1 MKRLLLIGVVLA
13 GVLVV
18 GVPPADASCSGPRLE
33 FETGPVVRGETVTVT
48 GAAYGDNCYDTG
60 PPPAGEGVLG
70 DPLEEIEVLLV
81 QDDQRIVVARGAA
94 NEDYEFQVDVT
105 VPPML
110 HPGAAEVVV
119 EADGI
124 VTSNGSN
131 GPILI
136 SDDPPAGQDQPVA
149 LFAGRGEGESTTGS
163 SDSSGVPAAL
173 IAAAV
178 LLVIGLAFG
187 TVRWLRRR

>member
-1 MKRLLLIGVVLA
+1 MKRLLLIGVVA
-13 GVLVV
+13 GGVLVV
-18 GVPPADASCSGPRLE
+18 GVTPADATCSGPRLE
-33 FETGPVVRGETVTVT
+33 YETGPVVRGETVTVT

-70 DPLEEIEVLLV
+70 DPLEEIEVLIV

-94 NEDYEFQVDVT
+94 NDDYEFEVEVT
-105 VPPML
+105 VPLIL
-110 HPGAAEVVV
+110 HPGEAEMVV
-119 EADGI
+119 EAEDGI
-124 VTSNGSN
+124 VTSD

-136 SDDPPAGQDQPVA
+136 SDDPPAGQDQPVT
-149 LFAGRGEGESTTGS
+149 LFAGRGEGEPTTGS
-163 SDSSGVPAAL
+163 SESGGVPAAL

-187 TVRWLRRR
+187 TVRWVGRP